1 MDQKTI
7 PRCAINQP
15 GRSPSMYFVVTVCSA
30 VHVAV
35 TLNSPKFQPTVSYNN
50 MALRSVSGTKHA
62 RQLSFLLSCGPCAV
76 YMRQL
81 SHWLSEWERERVLSF
96 FFSLFYFWVWFV
108 SFSYWL
114 LHHIISKS
122 KVVLGHGILYS
133 TPTFF
138 LLTLSL
144 SFSFELSFLFTSILI
159 ADYCPPLPFSNQK
172 SWLLKW
178 EKKGPALDTFHLLLG
193 KSFSPRFIFV
203 GSWCIWFRY

>member
-35 TLNSPKFQPTVSYNN
+35 TLNSPKFQQFCHITTLRYALSLALNMHANCRFFSVVGLVLYICVSW
-50 MALRSVSGTKHA
+50 AIDWVSV
-62 RQLSFLLSCGPCAV
+62 R
-76 YMRQL
+76 
-81 SHWLSEWERERVLSF
+81 ERESFVL
-96 FFSLFYFWVWFV
+96 FFSLFYSLVWFI

-178 EKKGPALDTFHLLLG
+178 EEKGPALDTFHLLLG